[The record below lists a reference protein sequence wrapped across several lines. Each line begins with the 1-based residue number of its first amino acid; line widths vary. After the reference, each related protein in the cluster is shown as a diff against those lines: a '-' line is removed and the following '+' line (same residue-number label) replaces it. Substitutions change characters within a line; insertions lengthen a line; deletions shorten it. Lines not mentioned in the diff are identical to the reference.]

1 MVRLVKPSKQYFDQI
16 IELKKDFITN
26 NEPRIQGSGSLDKYD
41 DLNEWLKSINE
52 IEQGLNPK
60 LVPTTYYLILLDNEV
75 VGTISMRH
83 YLTKDLEEFGGHIG
97 YSIKPRARRKGY
109 AKEALRIL
117 LDLYKDKY
125 DEILIM
131 CEDDNI
137 ASNKTVLANGG
148 VLINKKEKFGLN
160 INRYKVIGKLQN
172 LLIKKIYVNNK
183 EECHE
188 LIDYAK
194 NCGWQ
199 STGEYLAELIEN
211 NEFTDSEIVIV
222 AYLRN
227 KVVGFAALVN
237 DSVAENFNESPFL
250 DFLFVEE
257 EYRNRGIATKLV
269 NYIVDYA
276 KEKYDTIYLV
286 TVSHELFYK
295 KLGFETIA
303 KSTVIDC
310 IDECF
315 IMKKEI

>member
-97 YSIKPRARRKGY
+97 YSIKPSARRKGY
-109 AKEALRIL
+109 AKESLRLL
-117 LDLYKDKY
+117 LDLYQDKY

-148 VLINKKEKFGLN
+148 VLINQIEKFGLN

-172 LLIKKIYVNNK
+172 LLIKKINVNNK

-194 NCGWQ
+194 NCSWQ

-211 NEFTDSEIVIV
+211 NDFTDSEIVIV
-222 AYLRN
+222 AYLGN
-227 KVVGFAALVN
+227 KVVGFAALLN

-286 TVSHELFYK
+286 TVSHESFYK
-295 KLGFETIA
+295 KFGFEVIG
-303 KSTVIDC
+303 KSTVIGC

>member
-16 IELKKDFITN
+16 IELKQDFITN

-97 YSIKPRARRKGY
+97 YSIKPSERRKGY

-125 DEILIM
+125 NEILIM

-148 VLINKKEKFGLN
+148 ILINQIQKFGLK
-160 INRYKVIGKLQN
+160 INRYK
-172 LLIKKIYVNNK
+172 
-183 EECHE
+183 
-188 LIDYAK
+188 ID
-194 NCGWQ
+194 
-199 STGEYLAELIEN
+199 I
-211 NEFTDSEIVIV
+211 
-222 AYLRN
+222 
-227 KVVGFAALVN
+227 
-237 DSVAENFNESPFL
+237 
-250 DFLFVEE
+250 
-257 EYRNRGIATKLV
+257 
-269 NYIVDYA
+269 
-276 KEKYDTIYLV
+276 
-286 TVSHELFYK
+286 
-295 KLGFETIA
+295 
-303 KSTVIDC
+303 
-310 IDECF
+310 
-315 IMKKEI
+315 

>member
-1 MVRLVKPSKQYFDQI
+1 M
-16 IELKKDFITN
+16 
-26 NEPRIQGSGSLDKYD
+26 
-41 DLNEWLKSINE
+41 IN
-52 IEQGLNPK
+52 
-60 LVPTTYYLILLDNEV
+60 
-75 VGTISMRH
+75 
-83 YLTKDLEEFGGHIG
+83 
-97 YSIKPRARRKGY
+97 
-109 AKEALRIL
+109 
-117 LDLYKDKY
+117 
-125 DEILIM
+125 
-131 CEDDNI
+131 
-137 ASNKTVLANGG
+137 
-148 VLINKKEKFGLN
+148 
-160 INRYKVIGKLQN
+160 
-172 LLIKKIYVNNK
+172 VNNK

-188 LIDYAK
+188 LINYAK
-194 NCGWQ
+194 NCSWQ
-199 STGEYLAELIEN
+199 STGEYFAELIEN

-237 DSVAENFNESPFL
+237 DSVAEDFNESPFL

-315 IMKKEI
+315 IMKKNI